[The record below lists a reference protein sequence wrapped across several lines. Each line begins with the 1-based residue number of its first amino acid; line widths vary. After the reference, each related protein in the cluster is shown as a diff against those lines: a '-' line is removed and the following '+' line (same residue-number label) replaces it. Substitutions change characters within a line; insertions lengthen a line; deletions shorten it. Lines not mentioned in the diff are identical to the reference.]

1 MKQENRG
8 FIARVCDRLLRLFLV
23 DDRYDE
29 IAPDLDELFSERRA
43 SNQRF
48 ASIHY
53 LTDVLSIV
61 SRSSLRRHRRAWIAD
76 FQPIS
81 RGPIMLKNYIL
92 VAIRHLRKRKGFTF
106 INAAGLGT
114 GLACCLFI
122 LLFVRDELKYDRH
135 IEGADLMY
143 RVTADFAAG
152 GQHWA
157 PVAPPIG
164 QALSAGYPEIESN
177 TRFFPHTQGIVLQ
190 RGDTQFHEINGG
202 FADSTFLEF
211 FSFELIEG
219 IADQALVHPESI
231 VLSASTARK
240 YFGSRPAVGE
250 SVTVVGFG
258 DVTVSGVFKDQPSTT
273 HMPVNY
279 LSPMSAFYR
288 GESDWIDRATTW
300 AAFHTYLKLH
310 NSFSAS
316 SLESKLPEF
325 ADRLLEGR
333 FETPGSEVVTYHL
346 QPLTDIHLYSHLEK
360 EYLANGDI
368 AYVYTFSIV
377 ALFILLVACVNFVN
391 LATAR
396 AASRMHEVAVRKT
409 FGALRKQ
416 LVRQY
421 LGESIL
427 LSFLGLLIAL
437 GIIFLF
443 LPTFNGLTGKGLEI
457 SQVLTSSMAGWL
469 VLMTIFAGVV
479 AGIYPA
485 FVLSGYKPAEAFKGE
500 TSRTSGR
507 TILRKGLV
515 VFQFTISIFLIAGSI
530 IIWQQ
535 LDFFRSQQLGFDKEH
550 VLDVR
555 LSEAQ
560 IESVSENPETI
571 KSELLQN
578 PAILSVSNATDL
590 PGERISLESVTV
602 DGLVE
607 EEVQLRFAWHSDHD
621 YAEALGLEIVEGRSF
636 SKDSPADTSGWMIN
650 ETAVALL
657 GLDDPIGQTM
667 RWGGYSGP
675 IVGVIRDFNFRSLHH
690 AIEPLVIPLR
700 PGFSNRLLVRFAS
713 EEPAAI
719 VDHVQKAMDRVFPG
733 SLFEYY
739 FVGDS
744 VDALYQDENTL
755 RDVIGYFS
763 LMAIFIA
770 SLGLFGLAA
779 FMAEQRTK
787 EIGVRKVL
795 GASSKSILGLMSREF
810 VILISVSFV
819 VAAPLTWIAAN
830 NWLGNFAFRI
840 SVNPAIILLAGLAA
854 GLTALVAVVYQTAG
868 AARANP
874 VDSLRHE

>member
-1 MKQENRG
+1 M
-8 FIARVCDRLLRLFLV
+8 LRFFLV
-23 DDRYDE
+23 SNRYEE

-43 SNQRF
+43 SKERF
-48 ASIHY
+48 ASWKY
-53 LTDVLSIV
+53 LYDVISIV
-61 SRSSLRRHRRAWIAD
+61 SRRSLRQHRRAWIAEL
-76 FQPIS
+76 QPVS
-81 RGPIMLKNYIL
+81 RGPIMLKNYLL
-92 VAIRHLRKRKGFTF
+92 VAVRHLKKRKGFTF

-135 IEGADLMY
+135 IEGSGLMF
-143 RVTADFAAG
+143 RVTADYEDG

-157 PVAPPIG
+157 PIGPPIG
-164 QALSAGYPEIESN
+164 PALAADFPEIEAS
-177 TRFFPHTQGIVLQ
+177 TRFFPHTQGVVLK
-190 RGDTQFHEINGG
+190 RGDTQFHEIDGG

-211 FSFELIEG
+211 FSFEMIEG
-219 IADQALVHPESI
+219 IADQALTNPETI
-231 VLSASTARK
+231 VLSESTARK
-240 YFGSRPAVGE
+240 YFGDGPALGETLSLVGYE
-250 SVTVVGFG
+250 

-273 HMPVNY
+273 HIPVNY

-288 GESDWIDRATTW
+288 NAGDWVDGATTW

-310 NSFSAS
+310 NSLSAS
-316 SLESKLPEF
+316 SLESKLPAF
-325 ADRLLEGR
+325 TDRLLEGR
-333 FETPGSEVVTYHL
+333 FDDPGSEVVTYHL
-346 QPLTDIHLYSHLEK
+346 QPLTDIHLHSHLEK

-416 LVRQY
+416 LIRQY

-443 LPTFNGLTGKGLEI
+443 LPTFNSLTGKALQI
-457 SQVLTSSMAGWL
+457 SHVVTSSMAIWL
-469 VLMTIFAGVV
+469 VLMTAFAGIV

-485 FVLSGYKPAEAFKGE
+485 FVLSGYKPAAAFKGG

-507 TILRKGLV
+507 TLLRKGLV
-515 VFQFTISIFLIAGSI
+515 VFQFSISIFLIAGSI

-535 LDFFRSQQLGFDKEH
+535 LDFFRTQQLGFDKEH

-560 IESVSENPETI
+560 INAVAENPETI
-571 KSELLQN
+571 KSELLRN

-607 EEVQLRFAWHSDHD
+607 EEVQLRFAWHTDHD
-621 YAEALGLEIVEGRSF
+621 YVEALGLEIVEGRSF
-636 SKDSPADTSGWMIN
+636 SKEAPTDTSGWLMN
-650 ETAVALL
+650 ETAVKLL
-657 GLDDPIGQTM
+657 RLDEPIGQTM
-667 RWGGYSGP
+667 RWGDYSGP
-675 IVGVIRDFNFRSLHH
+675 VVGVIRDFNFRSLHH

-713 EEPAAI
+713 DDPAAV
-719 VDHVQKAMDRVFPG
+719 VDHVHAAMDHVFPG

-744 VDALYQDENTL
+744 VDALYKDENTL
-755 RDVIGYFS
+755 RDIIGYFS

-779 FMAEQRTK
+779 FTAEQRTK

-795 GASSKSILGLMSREF
+795 GASSRSILGLMSREF
-810 VILISVSFV
+810 VILIGVSFA
-819 VAAPLTWIAAN
+819 VAAPLTWIAAG

-840 SVNPAIILLAGLAA
+840 EVNPLVILFAGVAA
-854 GLTALVAVVYQTAG
+854 AMTALVAVLYQTAG